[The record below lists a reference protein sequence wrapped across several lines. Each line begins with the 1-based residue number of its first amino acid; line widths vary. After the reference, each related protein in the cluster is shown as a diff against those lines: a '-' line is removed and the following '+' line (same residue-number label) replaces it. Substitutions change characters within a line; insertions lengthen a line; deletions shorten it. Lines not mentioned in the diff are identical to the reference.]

1 MINKYKLGGLIF
13 SLGKIEDQADATNH
27 FQSISKVPLLIGMD
41 AEWGIGMRLEDA
53 FSFPY
58 NMTLGAVEDNELIYK
73 VGERI
78 GEHANRLGVHIN
90 FAPVVDI
97 NTNPDNP
104 IIGSRSFGEDK
115 YNVADKALSYMKGMQ
130 SKNFISSAIFS
141 AVIMPLENSSSNL
154 IWIIVPLSASALIGY
169 SIAKHIKMTSMP
181 QMVSI
186 FNGLGGLS
194 AVLLSFAEIYKWIA
208 LPESYNITVVIVLI
222 SSLFIGSVAFTG
234 SLLAFA
240 KLDGYRWSEKLT
252 LPFQH
257 IVNIIFLSLIVGS
270 SYLFV
275 ANPDISYLYLIIIL
289 SFIYGI
295 FFVAPIGGADMP
307 VVISLLNSFT
317 GITAALTGIIFG
329 NIVMLL
335 GGILV
340 GAAGTILTIL
350 MCNAMNRSLLNVII
364 GGFSSSGSSKENKEQ
379 GDIKEI
385 SDSDFAVQLFY
396 SNKVIIIP
404 GYGLAVAQAQK
415 LCKEIQETLEANDVE
430 VKYAIHPVAGRM
442 PGHMNVLLAEADV
455 DYAKLIE
462 LEQAN
467 EEFKST
473 DVAVIIGANDVVNP
487 DAIDDSSSPL
497 FGMPILKVWESTS
510 TVVLKRSMSAGY
522 AGVQNP
528 LFFKKNNKMY
538 FGDAKES
545 LQRLSSELKN
555 L

>member
-1 MINKYKLGGLIF
+1 MEKILFLISAFLLVWGLRLQSDPASASKGNKLA
-13 SLGKIEDQADATNH
+13 S
-27 FQSISKVPLLIGMD
+27 VGMLT
-41 AEWGIGMRLEDA
+41 AIL
-53 FSFPY
+53 
-58 NMTLGAVEDNELIYK
+58 
-73 VGERI
+73 
-78 GEHANRLGVHIN
+78 
-90 FAPVVDI
+90 
-97 NTNPDNP
+97 
-104 IIGSRSFGEDK
+104 
-115 YNVADKALSYMKGMQ
+115 
-130 SKNFISSAIFS
+130 SAI
-141 AVIMPLENSSSNL
+141 IMPLEDSFSNL
-154 IWIIVPLSASALIGY
+154 IWILIPLSFSAIAGY
-169 SIAKHIKMTSMP
+169 LIAKKIQMTSMP
-181 QMVSI
+181 QIVSI

-194 AVLLSFAEIYKWIA
+194 AVLLSYAEINKWINF
-208 LPESYNITVVIVLI
+208 PDSYDNAVVIILI
-222 SSLFIGSVAFTG
+222 LSLFIGSVAFTG

-252 LPFQH
+252 LPLQH
-257 IVNIIFLSLIVGS
+257 IINIIFLVAILVLSYYFLNSSDIIYLYSIIAISLI
-270 SYLFV
+270 
-275 ANPDISYLYLIIIL
+275 
-289 SFIYGI
+289 YGV

-350 MCNAMNRSLLNVII
+350 MCNAMNRSLLNVLV
-364 GGFSSSGSSKENKEQ
+364 GGFSSSGSSQKGKEQ
-379 GDIKEI
+379 GDVKEI

-396 SNKVIIIP
+396 SSKVIIIP

-415 LCKEIQETLEANDVE
+415 LCKEIQEILESNDVE

-455 DYAKLIE
+455 DYSKLIE
-462 LEQAN
+462 LDQAN

-497 FGMPILKVWESTS
+497 YGMPILKVWDSKS

-528 LFFKKNNKMY
+528 LFFKKNNNMY
-538 FGDAKES
+538 FGDAKDS

>member
-1 MINKYKLGGLIF
+1 MEKILFLVSAFLLVWGLRLQSDPATASKGNKL
-13 SLGKIEDQADATNH
+13 AA
-27 FQSISKVPLLIGMD
+27 IGM
-41 AEWGIGMRLEDA
+41 
-53 FSFPY
+53 
-58 NMTLGAVEDNELIYK
+58 LI
-73 VGERI
+73 
-78 GEHANRLGVHIN
+78 
-90 FAPVVDI
+90 
-97 NTNPDNP
+97 
-104 IIGSRSFGEDK
+104 
-115 YNVADKALSYMKGMQ
+115 
-130 SKNFISSAIFS
+130 AIFS
-141 AVIMPLENSSSNL
+141 AVIMPVENSNSNL
-154 IWIIVPLSASALIGY
+154 IWIISPLSLSAIIGY
-169 SIAKHIKMTSMP
+169 LIAKKIKMTSMP

-194 AVLLSFAEIYKWIA
+194 AVLLSFAEINKWISF
-208 LPESYNITVVIVLI
+208 PDEYQIIVVIVLI

-257 IVNIIFLSLIVGS
+257 IVNIVFLTMIIGF
-270 SYLFV
+270 SYFF
-275 ANPDISYLYLIIIL
+275 ISDPEIYYLYIIITF
-289 SFIYGI
+289 SFIYGV

-340 GAAGTILTIL
+340 GAAGTILTVL

-364 GGFSSSGSSKENKEQ
+364 GGFSSSDPSKENKEQ

-396 SNKVIIIP
+396 SNKVIIVP

-415 LCKEIQETLEANDVE
+415 LCKEIQESLEANDVE

-455 DYAKLIE
+455 DYSKLIE
-462 LEQAN
+462 LDQAN

-497 FGMPILKVWESTS
+497 FGMPILKVWESKS

>member
-1 MINKYKLGGLIF
+1 MEKILFLVSAFLLVWGLRLQSDPASASKGNKF
-13 SLGKIEDQADATNH
+13 AA
-27 FQSISKVPLLIGMD
+27 IGM
-41 AEWGIGMRLEDA
+41 
-53 FSFPY
+53 
-58 NMTLGAVEDNELIYK
+58 LI
-73 VGERI
+73 
-78 GEHANRLGVHIN
+78 
-90 FAPVVDI
+90 
-97 NTNPDNP
+97 
-104 IIGSRSFGEDK
+104 
-115 YNVADKALSYMKGMQ
+115 
-130 SKNFISSAIFS
+130 AIFS

-194 AVLLSFAEIYKWIA
+194 AVLLSFAEINKWINYPDA
-208 LPESYNITVVIVLI
+208 YQITVVIVLL

-257 IVNIIFLSLIVGS
+257 IINIIFLSMIIGC
-270 SYLFV
+270 SYLFIS
-275 ANPDISYLYLIIIL
+275 NTDISYLYILIIL
-289 SFIYGI
+289 SFTYGI

-364 GGFSSSGSSKENKEQ
+364 GGFSSSSSSKENKEQ
-379 GDIKEI
+379 GEI
-385 SDSDFAVQLFY
+385 NEVSDSDFAVELFY
-396 SNKVIIIP
+396 ANKVIIIP

-415 LCKEIQETLEANDVE
+415 LCKEIQETLETNDVE

-455 DYAKLIE
+455 DYSKLIE

-497 FGMPILKVWESTS
+497 FGMPILKVWESKS

>member
-1 MINKYKLGGLIF
+1 MEKILFLVSAFLLVWGLRLQSDPASASKGNKF
-13 SLGKIEDQADATNH
+13 AA
-27 FQSISKVPLLIGMD
+27 IGM
-41 AEWGIGMRLEDA
+41 
-53 FSFPY
+53 
-58 NMTLGAVEDNELIYK
+58 LI
-73 VGERI
+73 
-78 GEHANRLGVHIN
+78 
-90 FAPVVDI
+90 
-97 NTNPDNP
+97 
-104 IIGSRSFGEDK
+104 
-115 YNVADKALSYMKGMQ
+115 
-130 SKNFISSAIFS
+130 AIFS

-194 AVLLSFAEIYKWIA
+194 AVLLSFAEINKWINYPDA
-208 LPESYNITVVIVLI
+208 YQITVVIVLL

-257 IVNIIFLSLIVGS
+257 IINIIFLSMIIGC
-270 SYLFV
+270 SYLFIS
-275 ANPDISYLYLIIIL
+275 NTDISYLYILIIL
-289 SFIYGI
+289 SFTYGI

-364 GGFSSSGSSKENKEQ
+364 GGFSASSSSKESKEQ
-379 GDIKEI
+379 GEIKEV

-396 SNKVIIIP
+396 SNKVIVIP

-415 LCKEIQETLEANDVE
+415 LCKEIQETLETNDVE

-455 DYAKLIE
+455 DYSKLIE

-497 FGMPILKVWESTS
+497 YGMPILKVWESKS

>member
-1 MINKYKLGGLIF
+1 MDKILFLISAFLLVWGLRLQSDPSSASKGNKL
-13 SLGKIEDQADATNH
+13 A
-27 FQSISKVPLLIGMD
+27 
-41 AEWGIGMRLEDA
+41 GIGML
-53 FSFPY
+53 
-58 NMTLGAVEDNELIYK
+58 L
-73 VGERI
+73 
-78 GEHANRLGVHIN
+78 
-90 FAPVVDI
+90 
-97 NTNPDNP
+97 
-104 IIGSRSFGEDK
+104 
-115 YNVADKALSYMKGMQ
+115 
-130 SKNFISSAIFS
+130 AIFS
-141 AVIMPLENSSSNL
+141 AIIMPLEESFSNL
-154 IWIIVPLSASALIGY
+154 IWVVSPLLLSAIIGFY
-169 SIAKHIKMTSMP
+169 IAKNIKMTSMP

-194 AVLLSFAEIYKWIA
+194 AVLLSYAEINKWLIN
-208 LPESYNITVVIVLI
+208 PDSYQTEVVLVLI
-222 SSLFIGSVAFTG
+222 ISLFIGSVAFTG

-240 KLDGYRWSEKLT
+240 KLDGYKWSERLT

-257 IVNIIFLSLIVGS
+257 IINIIFIALIIVIS
-270 SYLFV
+270 FYFIDDNS
-275 ANPDISYLYLIIIL
+275 AQSYLYIIIIL
-289 SFIYGI
+289 SLIYGI

-350 MCNAMNRSLLNVII
+350 MCNAMNRSLLNVLI
-364 GGFSSSGSSKENKEQ
+364 GGFSSSSSSKEDKQQ
-379 GDIKEI
+379 GDVKEV

-396 SNKVIIIP
+396 SKQVIIIP

-415 LCKEIQETLEANDVE
+415 LCKEIQELLENNDVE

-455 DYAKLIE
+455 DYSKLIE
-462 LEQAN
+462 LDQAN

-528 LFFKKNNKMY
+528 LFFKENNKMY

-545 LQRLSSELKN
+545 LQRLSTELKN

>member
-1 MINKYKLGGLIF
+1 
-13 SLGKIEDQADATNH
+13 
-27 FQSISKVPLLIGMD
+27 
-41 AEWGIGMRLEDA
+41 
-53 FSFPY
+53 
-58 NMTLGAVEDNELIYK
+58 
-73 VGERI
+73 
-78 GEHANRLGVHIN
+78 
-90 FAPVVDI
+90 
-97 NTNPDNP
+97 
-104 IIGSRSFGEDK
+104 
-115 YNVADKALSYMKGMQ
+115 
-130 SKNFISSAIFS
+130 
-141 AVIMPLENSSSNL
+141 
-154 IWIIVPLSASALIGY
+154 
-169 SIAKHIKMTSMP
+169 MP

-194 AVLLSFAEIYKWIA
+194 AVLLSYAEINKWLIN
-208 LPESYNITVVIVLI
+208 PDSYQTEVVLVLI
-222 SSLFIGSVAFTG
+222 ISLFIGSVAFTG

-240 KLDGYRWSEKLT
+240 KLDGYKWSERLT

-257 IVNIIFLSLIVGS
+257 IINIIFIALIIVIS
-270 SYLFV
+270 FYFIDDNS
-275 ANPDISYLYLIIIL
+275 AQSYLYIIIIL
-289 SFIYGI
+289 SLIYGI

-350 MCNAMNRSLLNVII
+350 MCNAMNRSLLNVLI
-364 GGFSSSGSSKENKEQ
+364 GGFSSSSSSKEDKEQ
-379 GDIKEI
+379 GDVKEV

-396 SNKVIIIP
+396 SKQVIIIP

-415 LCKEIQETLEANDVE
+415 LCKEIQELLENNDVE

-455 DYAKLIE
+455 DYSKLIE
-462 LEQAN
+462 LDQAN

-528 LFFKKNNKMY
+528 LFFKENNKMY

-545 LQRLSSELKN
+545 LQRLSTELKN

>member
-1 MINKYKLGGLIF
+1 MEKILFLISAFLLVWGLRLQSDPASASKGNKLA
-13 SLGKIEDQADATNH
+13 S
-27 FQSISKVPLLIGMD
+27 VGM
-41 AEWGIGMRLEDA
+41 L
-53 FSFPY
+53 
-58 NMTLGAVEDNELIYK
+58 T
-73 VGERI
+73 
-78 GEHANRLGVHIN
+78 
-90 FAPVVDI
+90 
-97 NTNPDNP
+97 
-104 IIGSRSFGEDK
+104 
-115 YNVADKALSYMKGMQ
+115 
-130 SKNFISSAIFS
+130 AIFS
-141 AVIMPLENSSSNL
+141 AIIMPLEDSFSNL
-154 IWIIVPLSASALIGY
+154 IWILIPLSFSAIAGY
-169 SIAKHIKMTSMP
+169 LIAKKIQMTSMP

-194 AVLLSFAEIYKWIA
+194 AVLLSYAEINKWINF
-208 LPESYNITVVIVLI
+208 PDSYDNAVVIILI
-222 SSLFIGSVAFTG
+222 LSLFIGSVAFTG

-252 LPFQH
+252 LPLQH
-257 IVNIIFLSLIVGS
+257 IINIIFLVAILVLSYYFLNSSDIIYLYSIIAISLI
-270 SYLFV
+270 
-275 ANPDISYLYLIIIL
+275 
-289 SFIYGI
+289 YGV

-350 MCNAMNRSLLNVII
+350 MCNAMNRSLLNVLV
-364 GGFSSSGSSKENKEQ
+364 GGFSSSGSSQKGKEQ
-379 GDIKEI
+379 GDVKEI

-396 SNKVIIIP
+396 SSKVIIIP

-415 LCKEIQETLEANDVE
+415 LCKEIQEILESNDVE

-455 DYAKLIE
+455 DYSKLIE
-462 LEQAN
+462 LDQAN

-497 FGMPILKVWESTS
+497 YGMPILKVWDSKS

-528 LFFKKNNKMY
+528 LFFKKNNNMY
-538 FGDAKES
+538 FGDAKDS

>member
-1 MINKYKLGGLIF
+1 MDKILFLISAFLLVWGLRLQSDPSSASKGNKL
-13 SLGKIEDQADATNH
+13 A
-27 FQSISKVPLLIGMD
+27 
-41 AEWGIGMRLEDA
+41 GIGML
-53 FSFPY
+53 
-58 NMTLGAVEDNELIYK
+58 L
-73 VGERI
+73 
-78 GEHANRLGVHIN
+78 
-90 FAPVVDI
+90 
-97 NTNPDNP
+97 
-104 IIGSRSFGEDK
+104 
-115 YNVADKALSYMKGMQ
+115 
-130 SKNFISSAIFS
+130 AIFS
-141 AVIMPLENSSSNL
+141 AIIMPLEESFSNL
-154 IWIIVPLSASALIGY
+154 IWVVPPLLLSAIIGFY
-169 SIAKHIKMTSMP
+169 IAKNIKMTSMP

-194 AVLLSFAEIYKWIA
+194 AVLLSYAEINKWLIN
-208 LPESYNITVVIVLI
+208 PDSYQTEVVLVLI
-222 SSLFIGSVAFTG
+222 ISLFIGSVAFTG

-240 KLDGYRWSEKLT
+240 KLDGYKWSERLT

-257 IVNIIFLSLIVGS
+257 IINIIFIALIIVIS
-270 SYLFV
+270 FYFIDDNS
-275 ANPDISYLYLIIIL
+275 AQSYLYIIIIL
-289 SFIYGI
+289 SLIYGI

-350 MCNAMNRSLLNVII
+350 MCNAMNRSLLNVLI
-364 GGFSSSGSSKENKEQ
+364 GGFSSSSSSKEDKEQ
-379 GDIKEI
+379 GDVKEV

-396 SNKVIIIP
+396 SKQVIIIP

-415 LCKEIQETLEANDVE
+415 LCKEIQELLENNDVE

-455 DYAKLIE
+455 DYSKLIE
-462 LEQAN
+462 LDQAN
-467 EEFKST
+467 DEFKST

-497 FGMPILKVWESTS
+497 FGMPILKVWEANS

-528 LFFKKNNKMY
+528 LFFKENNKMY

>member
-1 MINKYKLGGLIF
+1 MDKILFLISAFLLVWGLRLQSDPSSASKGNKL
-13 SLGKIEDQADATNH
+13 A
-27 FQSISKVPLLIGMD
+27 
-41 AEWGIGMRLEDA
+41 GIGML
-53 FSFPY
+53 
-58 NMTLGAVEDNELIYK
+58 L
-73 VGERI
+73 
-78 GEHANRLGVHIN
+78 
-90 FAPVVDI
+90 
-97 NTNPDNP
+97 
-104 IIGSRSFGEDK
+104 
-115 YNVADKALSYMKGMQ
+115 
-130 SKNFISSAIFS
+130 AIFS
-141 AVIMPLENSSSNL
+141 AIIMPLEESFSNL
-154 IWIIVPLSASALIGY
+154 IWVVSPLLLSALIGFY
-169 SIAKHIKMTSMP
+169 IAKNIKMTSMP

-194 AVLLSFAEIYKWIA
+194 AVLLSYAETNKWLIN
-208 LPESYNITVVIVLI
+208 PDSYQTEVVLVLI
-222 SSLFIGSVAFTG
+222 ISLFIGSVAFTG

-240 KLDGYRWSEKLT
+240 KLDGYKWSERLT

-257 IVNIIFLSLIVGS
+257 IINIIFIALIIVIS
-270 SYLFV
+270 FYFIDDNS
-275 ANPDISYLYLIIIL
+275 AQSYLYIIIIL
-289 SFIYGI
+289 SLIYGI

-350 MCNAMNRSLLNVII
+350 MCNAMNRSLLNVLI
-364 GGFSSSGSSKENKEQ
+364 GGFSSSSSSKEDKEQ
-379 GDIKEI
+379 GDVKEV

-396 SNKVIIIP
+396 SKQVIIIP

-415 LCKEIQETLEANDVE
+415 LCKEIQELLENNDVE

-455 DYAKLIE
+455 DYSKLIE
-462 LEQAN
+462 LDQAN

-497 FGMPILKVWESTS
+497 FGMPILKVWEANS

-528 LFFKKNNKMY
+528 LFFKENNKMY

>member
-1 MINKYKLGGLIF
+1 MDKFLFLLSAFLLVWGLRLQSDPASASKGNKLASVGMI
-13 SLGKIEDQADATNH
+13 T
-27 FQSISKVPLLIGMD
+27 
-41 AEWGIGMRLEDA
+41 
-53 FSFPY
+53 
-58 NMTLGAVEDNELIYK
+58 
-73 VGERI
+73 
-78 GEHANRLGVHIN
+78 
-90 FAPVVDI
+90 
-97 NTNPDNP
+97 
-104 IIGSRSFGEDK
+104 
-115 YNVADKALSYMKGMQ
+115 
-130 SKNFISSAIFS
+130 AIFS
-141 AVIMPLENSSSNL
+141 AVIMPLEDSFSNL
-154 IWIIVPLSASALIGY
+154 IWILAPLSLSGIIGY
-169 SIAKHIKMTSMP
+169 LIAENIKMTSMP

-194 AVLLSFAEIYKWIA
+194 AVLLSFAEINKWIIY
-208 LPESYNITVVIVLI
+208 PETYQLTVVIVLI
-222 SSLFIGSVAFTG
+222 LSLFIGSVAFTG

-240 KLDGYRWSEKLT
+240 KLDGYRWSEKLS

-257 IVNIIFLSLIVGS
+257 IFNLILISVIVGL
-270 SYLFV
+270 SYLFTTS
-275 ANPDISYLYLIIIL
+275 PDISLLYIIIIL
-289 SFIYGI
+289 SFVYGI

-340 GAAGTILTIL
+340 GAAGTILTVL

-364 GGFSSSGSSKENKEQ
+364 GGFSSSNSSKKGEDQ
-379 GDIKEI
+379 GEIKEV

-396 SNKVIIIP
+396 SSKVIIIP

-415 LCKEIQETLEANDVE
+415 LCKEIQEILETNDVE

-455 DYAKLIE
+455 DYSKLIE

-528 LFFKKNNKMY
+528 LFFKKNNQMY

-545 LQRLSSELKN
+545 LQRLSLELKN

>member
-1 MINKYKLGGLIF
+1 MDKILFLISAFLLVWGLRLQSDPSSASRGNKL
-13 SLGKIEDQADATNH
+13 A
-27 FQSISKVPLLIGMD
+27 
-41 AEWGIGMRLEDA
+41 GIGML
-53 FSFPY
+53 
-58 NMTLGAVEDNELIYK
+58 L
-73 VGERI
+73 
-78 GEHANRLGVHIN
+78 
-90 FAPVVDI
+90 
-97 NTNPDNP
+97 
-104 IIGSRSFGEDK
+104 
-115 YNVADKALSYMKGMQ
+115 
-130 SKNFISSAIFS
+130 AIFS
-141 AVIMPLENSSSNL
+141 AIIMPLEESFSNL
-154 IWIIVPLSASALIGY
+154 IWVVSPLVLSAIIGFY
-169 SIAKHIKMTSMP
+169 IAKNIKMTSMP

-194 AVLLSFAEIYKWIA
+194 AVLLSYAEINKWLIN
-208 LPESYNITVVIVLI
+208 PDSYQTEVVLVLI
-222 SSLFIGSVAFTG
+222 ISLFIGSVAFTG

-240 KLDGYRWSEKLT
+240 KLDGYKWSERLT

-257 IVNIIFLSLIVGS
+257 IINIIFIALIIVIS
-270 SYLFV
+270 FYFIDDNS
-275 ANPDISYLYLIIIL
+275 AQSYLYIIIIL
-289 SFIYGI
+289 SLIYGI

-340 GAAGTILTIL
+340 GAAGTILTVL
-350 MCNAMNRSLLNVII
+350 MCNAMNRSLLNVLI
-364 GGFSSSGSSKENKEQ
+364 GGFSSSSSSKEDKEQ
-379 GDIKEI
+379 GDIKEV

-396 SNKVIIIP
+396 SKKVLIIP

-415 LCKEIQETLEANDVE
+415 LCKEIQEILESNDVE

-455 DYAKLIE
+455 DYSKLIE
-462 LEQAN
+462 LDQAN

-473 DVAVIIGANDVVNP
+473 DVAVVIGANDVVNP
-487 DAIDDSSSPL
+487 DALDDSSSPL

-528 LFFKKNNKMY
+528 LFFKENNKMY
-538 FGDAKES
+538 FGDAKDS
-545 LQRLSSELKN
+545 LQRLSTELKN

>member
-1 MINKYKLGGLIF
+1 MDKILFLISAFLLVWGLRLQSDPSSASRGNKL
-13 SLGKIEDQADATNH
+13 A
-27 FQSISKVPLLIGMD
+27 
-41 AEWGIGMRLEDA
+41 GIGMLLA
-53 FSFPY
+53 
-58 NMTLGAVEDNELIYK
+58 
-73 VGERI
+73 
-78 GEHANRLGVHIN
+78 
-90 FAPVVDI
+90 
-97 NTNPDNP
+97 
-104 IIGSRSFGEDK
+104 II
-115 YNVADKALSYMKGMQ
+115 
-130 SKNFISSAIFS
+130 SAI
-141 AVIMPLENSSSNL
+141 IMPLEESFSNL
-154 IWIIVPLSASALIGY
+154 IWVVSPLVLSAIIGFY
-169 SIAKHIKMTSMP
+169 IAKNIKMTSMP

-194 AVLLSFAEIYKWIA
+194 AVLLSYAEINKWLIN
-208 LPESYNITVVIVLI
+208 PDSYQTEVVLVLI
-222 SSLFIGSVAFTG
+222 ISLFIGSVAFTG

-240 KLDGYRWSEKLT
+240 KLDGYKWSERLT

-257 IVNIIFLSLIVGS
+257 IINIIFIALIIVIS
-270 SYLFV
+270 FYFIDDNS
-275 ANPDISYLYLIIIL
+275 AQSYLYIIIIL
-289 SFIYGI
+289 SLIYGI

-340 GAAGTILTIL
+340 GAAGTILTVL
-350 MCNAMNRSLLNVII
+350 MCNAMNRSLLNVLI
-364 GGFSSSGSSKENKEQ
+364 GGFSSSSSSKEDKEQ
-379 GDIKEI
+379 GDIKEV

-396 SNKVIIIP
+396 SKKVLIIP

-415 LCKEIQETLEANDVE
+415 LCKEIQEILESNDVE

-455 DYAKLIE
+455 DYSKLIE
-462 LEQAN
+462 LDQAN

-473 DVAVIIGANDVVNP
+473 DVAVVIGANDVVNP
-487 DAIDDSSSPL
+487 DALDDSSSPL

-528 LFFKKNNKMY
+528 LFFKENNKMY
-538 FGDAKES
+538 FGDAKDS
-545 LQRLSSELKN
+545 LQRLSTELKN

>member
-1 MINKYKLGGLIF
+1 MEKILFLVSAFLLVWGLRLQSDPASASKGNKF
-13 SLGKIEDQADATNH
+13 AA
-27 FQSISKVPLLIGMD
+27 IGM
-41 AEWGIGMRLEDA
+41 
-53 FSFPY
+53 
-58 NMTLGAVEDNELIYK
+58 LI
-73 VGERI
+73 
-78 GEHANRLGVHIN
+78 
-90 FAPVVDI
+90 
-97 NTNPDNP
+97 
-104 IIGSRSFGEDK
+104 
-115 YNVADKALSYMKGMQ
+115 
-130 SKNFISSAIFS
+130 AIFS

-194 AVLLSFAEIYKWIA
+194 AVLLSFAEINKWISF
-208 LPESYNITVVIVLI
+208 PDEYQIIVVIVLI

-257 IVNIIFLSLIVGS
+257 IVNIVFLTMIIGF
-270 SYLFV
+270 SYFF
-275 ANPDISYLYLIIIL
+275 ISDAEIYYLYIIITL
-289 SFIYGI
+289 SFIYGV

-364 GGFSSSGSSKENKEQ
+364 GGFSASSSSKESKEQ
-379 GDIKEI
+379 GEIKEV

-396 SNKVIIIP
+396 SNKVIVIP

-455 DYAKLIE
+455 DYSKLIE

-497 FGMPILKVWESTS
+497 YGMPILKVWESIS